1 MNTKT
6 ITIKTD
12 WLSEIDGLTVEKAI
26 AYLQTLNQSHVLN
39 FYMDGDT
46 HGCEV
51 VANLSYSVPMTND
64 EIYAQHEKHY
74 TKEIALYEKA
84 LHENIKFNRPT
95 RVASCEINLQR
106 LRDKLGE
113 IKAKYGKE

>member
-1 MNTKT
+1 MHTKQ
-6 ITIKTD
+6 ITVETD
-12 WLSEIDGLTVEKAI
+12 WLHEIDGLTVDKAI

-51 VANLSYSVPMTND
+51 IANLYYSVPMTND
-64 EIYAQHEKHY
+64 EIFAQHEQRY

-84 LHENIKFNRPT
+84 LQENIKFNRPT
-95 RVASCEINLQR
+95 RVASCEVNLQR
-106 LRDKLGE
+106 LRDKWAE
-113 IKAKYGKE
+113 IKAKYNKE

>member
-1 MNTKT
+1 MHTKQ
-6 ITIKTD
+6 ITVETD
-12 WLSEIDGLTVEKAI
+12 WLHEIDGLTAEKAI

-39 FYMDGDT
+39 FYVDGDT

-51 VANLSYSVPMTND
+51 VANLYYVVPMSND

-84 LHENIKFNRPT
+84 LQENIKYNRPT
-95 RVASCEINLQR
+95 RIASCEINLQR
-106 LRDKLGE
+106 LRDKFGE
-113 IKAKYGKE
+113 IKAKYGKN